1 MEIAEIKRSVD
12 IADVVGRYVALRP
25 KGKELVGL
33 CPFHNDKNPSFAVV
47 PEKQIFS
54 CPVCSVSGDVVDF
67 VQKIENLPSPLDA
80 AKHIAGN
87 LPENYVPVPVEPVK
101 PKWTWLPSASDI
113 PEPPASHYNLGEPS
127 MRFRFTSTFYVYRF
141 DTDKGKEIRPLT
153 YCTDGKKQS
162 WRWQGIDTKRPLYN
176 SDDIAARPD
185 AVVVVVEGEKTAD
198 ALARVLTDCV
208 VTTWHGGTGAVH
220 KTDFAPLQNRSVI
233 AWPDND
239 AVGWAAMAAV
249 QHLIGK
255 PLRCVTAPDSAP
267 KKWDF
272 ADCDWDT
279 KKTIGWV
286 KANRVALPEPI
297 DTPRWASGDYAV
309 RCELHGEAAYMVARG
324 EDDCTVG
331 IEPTLAEPQAAMETP
346 PATEPEPTGRP
357 FKTLGYSKSIDGVA
371 YWFYS
376 VESRLVHCFTASSL
390 SKNNLLSLAP
400 AEYWAQLYP
409 SRSGFASDAAADNL
423 MREAYAVGIFDAENI
438 RGRGAWID
446 DGRVVVHSGDR
457 LIVDGQPMKVT
468 DISSDKIYEINRPMN
483 LMRGPAIT
491 TEQGRAFISML
502 TNITWERSV
511 NAQLLAGWCVV
522 APVCGALQW
531 RPHVWITGGAGTGKT
546 WIMREVVGSIIG
558 KAALM
563 LQGESTEAGIR
574 QSLGHDARPVIFDEA
589 EAEDK
594 ASADRIEKILNLMRA
609 SSAESE
615 AVMLKGSASHEARSF
630 VIRSCFLFA
639 SIIYQARKQAD
650 LTRVTVLGLKRNRE
664 NPVEQFDRLREMY
677 REVMTDG
684 FLEGFHT
691 RTLERMP
698 VLLENIEVFTKVAA
712 KLFGGRRLADQI
724 APLCAGAWL
733 LVSDEPAT
741 MEKAERWMQMQNWDE
756 ESALEEERDE
766 YQCLKYIMEQMVS
779 VELGEYGTKVERTV
793 GELIAICCGGGVEPS
808 TVKSARERLARLG
821 IRVEGMFFTVSNSSE
836 QIKHVLR
843 GTQWEKNHG
852 KVLQRVDGAEPVG
865 VVYFAPGHSA
875 RGVKM
880 RWEGGI

>member
-12 IADVVGRYVALRP
+12 IVDVVGKYVALRP
-25 KGKELVGL
+25 KGKEFTGL
-33 CPFHNDKNPSFAVV
+33 CPFHNDSKPSFAVV
-47 PEKQIFS
+47 PAKQIYS
-54 CPVCSVSGDVVDF
+54 CHVCSKHGDVIDF
-67 VQKIENLPSPLDA
+67 VQSIENLASPLDA

-87 LPENYVPVPVEPVK
+87 LPTNFTPVPVEPPK
-101 PKWTWLPSASDI
+101 PKWAWLPSASDA
-113 PEPPASHYNLGEPS
+113 PEPPTTHHRLGEPS
-127 MRFRFTSTFYVYRF
+127 MRFRFTATFYVYRF
-141 DTDKGKEIRPLT
+141 ETDKGKEIRPLT
-153 YCTDGKKQS
+153 YCTDGSKQQ

-176 SDDIAARPD
+176 SDALREKPD
-185 AVVVVVEGEKTAD
+185 APVIVVEGEKTAD
-198 ALARVLTDCV
+198 ALQGVLNGIV
-208 VTTWHGGTGAVH
+208 VTTWHGGTGGVS
-220 KTDFAPLQNRSVI
+220 KTDFTPLRGRKVF

-249 QHLIGK
+249 QHLIGQ
-255 PLRCVTAPDSAP
+255 PVQCIAAPDNAP

-272 ADCDWDT
+272 ADCDWDNAT
-279 KKTIGWV
+279 AAGWI
-286 KANRVALPEPI
+286 KANKQALPEPT

-309 RCELHGEAAYMVARG
+309 RIEHRGEVAYMIARG
-324 EDDCTVG
+324 EDECTVTV
-331 IEPTLAEPQAAMETP
+331 EPTLAPAQPETVYT
-346 PATEPEPTGRP
+346 AETGRP
-357 FKTLGYSKSIDGVA
+357 FKTLGYSKTIDGVA

-400 AEYWAQLYP
+400 AEHWEALFP
-409 SRSGFASDAAADNL
+409 GRSGFDATSAADNL
-423 MREAYAVGIFDAENI
+423 MREAYDAGIFDAENI

-446 DGRVVVHSGDR
+446 DGRVVVHSGDK
-457 LIVDGQPMKVT
+457 LIVDGTQMRVT
-468 DISSDKIYEINRPMN
+468 DIASDKIYEINRPLN
-483 LMRGPAIT
+483 LMRGPAINT
-491 TEQGRAFISML
+491 QQGKAFIEML
-502 TNITWERSV
+502 SNITWERNV

-615 AVMLKGSASHEARSF
+615 AVMLKGSASHEAKSF
-630 VIRSCFLFA
+630 TIRSCFLFA

-650 LTRVTVLGLKRNRE
+650 LTRVTVLGLKRNRD

-698 VLLENIEVFTKVAA
+698 TLLENIEVFTKVAA
-712 KLFGGRRLADQI
+712 KMFGGRRLADQI

-733 LVSDEPAT
+733 LVSDKPAT
-741 MEKAERWMQMQNWDE
+741 AELAERWMAMQNWDE

-779 VELGEYGTKVERTV
+779 VETGDYNSKVDRTV
-793 GELIAICCGGGVEPS
+793 GELIAMCCSGGGDPSNVER
-808 TVKSARERLARLG
+808 ARQRLARMG
-821 IRVEGMFFTVSNSSE
+821 VKVEGVHYTISNSSE

-852 KVLQRVDGAEPVG
+852 KVLQRIDNAEAVG
-865 VVYFAPGHSA
+865 VMYFAPGHNA
-875 RGVKM
+875 RGVRMK
-880 RWEGGI
+880 WEGGV